1 MPRTALRPFLAAAL
15 LALAAASPARAQRAA
30 PPLSALR
37 VDAPGRAPVPYAL
50 APAPYAP
57 ALQESGRHVSDAT
70 LALGGI
76 VGGGAGI
83 IGGALLG
90 YGLETGVAGCGRN
103 DEWCGFIGTAFGA
116 MIGEAVML
124 PLGVHL
130 ANRAR
135 GSYAPGLGMSLVV
148 GLAGLTLAG
157 ATGGATPL
165 MVPAIPIAQLLT
177 SIAVERR
184 TAARKLREIDRARP
198 PT

>member
-1 MPRTALRPFLAAAL
+1 
-15 LALAAASPARAQRAA
+15 
-30 PPLSALR
+30 
-37 VDAPGRAPVPYAL
+37 VDASGAAPVPYAL
-50 APAPYAP
+50 APAP

-83 IGGALLG
+83 IGGGLLG
-90 YGLETGVAGCGRN
+90 YGLETGAGCEG
-103 DEWCGFIGTAFGA
+103 DEWCGFAGTVFGA
-116 MIGEAVML
+116 MIGEVVML

-130 ANRAR
+130 ANRSR
-135 GSYAPGLGMSLVV
+135 GSYLPGLGMSLVV
-148 GLAGLTLAG
+148 ALAGLTLAG
-157 ATGGATPL
+157 ATGGAAPL

-184 TAARKLREIDRARP
+184 SAARKLREIDRARP